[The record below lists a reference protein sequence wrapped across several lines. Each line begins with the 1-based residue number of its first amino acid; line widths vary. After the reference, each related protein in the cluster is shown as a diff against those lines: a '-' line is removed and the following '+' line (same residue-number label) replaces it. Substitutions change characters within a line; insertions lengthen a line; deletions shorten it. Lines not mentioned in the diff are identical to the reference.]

1 MKLSKEQIQQ
11 IDRYITACGIEW
23 IEVRAELVD
32 HFANSLE
39 EKLAI
44 NPVLDFRQ
52 AIVAEHKSFS
62 DNGFKK
68 LLETKKTAVYKQFYR
83 QVFINLKSFFKL
95 PKIIISIAVFYG
107 LVLIMDLVNNKELFF
122 MILTIILFLLVIQVL
137 IRTVKEKKS
146 KNNNFLMLN
155 RTELI
160 FQLYNFLMIIFSSI
174 TTSRTENSF
183 QNANYNYL
191 QLGIFVL
198 LMLFYWCMEYVYLE
212 NKKYVQQ
219 NYLQI
224 AN

>member
-1 MKLSKEQIQQ
+1 MKLSQEQIQQ

-44 NPVLDFRQ
+44 NPTLDFTH
-52 AIVAEHKSFS
+52 AIVEEHKSFS

-68 LLETKKTAVYKQFYR
+68 LLETKKAAVHKQFYH

-107 LVLIMDLVNNKELFF
+107 LVLIMNLVNNKELFF
-122 MILTIILFLLVIQVL
+122 MILAITLFLLVVQALV
-137 IRTVKEKKS
+137 RTAIEKKS

-160 FQLYNFLMIIFSSI
+160 FQLYNFLMIVFLQI
-174 TTSRTENSF
+174 TQFRTENSF

-191 QLGIFVL
+191 QLAIFVL

-219 NYLQI
+219 NYPQFVS
-224 AN
+224 

>member
-1 MKLSKEQIQQ
+1 MKLSQVQIQQ
-11 IDRYITACGIEW
+11 IDSYIAACGIEW

-44 NPVLDFRQ
+44 NPTLDFMQ
-52 AIVAEHKSFS
+52 AIVEEHKSFS

-68 LLETKKTAVYKQFYR
+68 LLKTKKTAVQKQFYR

-95 PKIIISIAVFYG
+95 PKIIISIAIFYG

-122 MILTIILFLLVIQVL
+122 TILTIILFLLVIQV
-137 IRTVKEKKS
+137 IVRTAKEKKS
-146 KNNNFLMLN
+146 KNNNFLILN

-160 FQLYNFLMIIFSSI
+160 LQLFNFLTIIFSSI
-174 TTSRTENSF
+174 TTTRNENSF
-183 QNANYNYL
+183 QNANFNYI

-198 LMLFYWCMEYVYLE
+198 LLFFYWCMEYVYLE

-219 NYLQI
+219 NYPQI
-224 AN
+224 AS